1 MADKKKEEPKGEA
14 KAGGKSKLPLVLG
27 LVVVVLLVAVGFG
40 AYYFGASRAT
50 TTAAPAPVDPAAAAA
65 AAAAAEAE
73 AGKLGPLVELKDFI
87 VNILDEQETRYLKA
101 SMTLE
106 LTSPETVAEVEQ
118 RMPQVRDAVILM
130 VGSKTFGELSDL
142 QGKLQLRAELG
153 AQINQF
159 LKVGKVKNIY
169 FTDFVVQ

>member
-1 MADKKKEEPKGEA
+1 MAEKKQADKQVDAKG
-14 KAGGKSKLPLVLG
+14 GGKKTLMFALVG
-27 LVVVVLLVAVGFG
+27 VLLLAGVGVG
-40 AYYFGASRAT
+40 GYLFGASRGAG
-50 TTAAPAPVDPAAAAA
+50 AAPAAVDPAVAAA

-73 AGKLGPLVELKDFI
+73 AGNLGPLVELKDFI

-101 SMTLE
+101 SLTLE
-106 LTSPETVAEVEQ
+106 LSSPETLAEVEQ
-118 RMPQVRDAVILM
+118 RMPQVRDAAILLI
-130 VGSKTFGELSDL
+130 GSKTFDELRDL

-159 LKVGKVKNIY
+159 LKVGQVKNIY

>member
-1 MADKKKEEPKGEA
+1 MAEKKQAEPKEDARG
-14 KAGGKSKLPLVLG
+14 GGKKTLIFALVG
-27 LVVVVLLVAVGFG
+27 VLLLAGVGAG
-40 AYYFGASRAT
+40 AYYFGASRGITAA
-50 TTAAPAPVDPAAAAA
+50 AAPADPAVAEAAAV
-65 AAAAAEAE
+65 AAAEAE

-118 RMPQVRDAVILM
+118 RMPQVRDAVILLI
-130 VGSKTFGELSDL
+130 GSKTFGELGDL

>member
-40 AYYFGASRAT
+40 AYYFGASRAA
-50 TTAAPAPVDPAAAAA
+50 TATAAPVDPAAAAA

-106 LTSPETVAEVEQ
+106 LSSPETVAEVEQ